1 MHRISLVFESR
12 TLQAQY
18 QADTRAETEARF
30 FNFVVLE
37 LFFCLVFLVYSL
49 IVSAD
54 TATELA
60 KFLSIFLL
68 MLLLLLLRRLSFRCF
83 YCLLKPIFLCS
94 IILFIE
100 IIKTLQASH
109 KNNGNVI
116 FLAIPLQIMLCMLCF
131 TRTRWHF
138 CALYYFCT
146 ILYFLIRIVDF
157 DHYIQPN
164 FVFVVIVLFL
174 CFLGF
179 SLMAYTQERMEK
191 CYYKALQESCE
202 NLHNL
207 KALMKTIMPSPV
219 FIFDPQK
226 NQMIFEN
233 NPALQFLSRNSA
245 NSQQGELSPFSRK
258 GSLQDLDGHCL
269 ELDNLLKNFLLIGEK
284 DNKNVES
291 FGEVPNLLQKYY
303 ENSMNLSLI
312 SDFSSQNVPFF
323 TLNVMLP
330 SKTPEDDSKFHH
342 LENLKHKRFYE
353 IKALKI
359 FWEKTVC
366 LLLIFTETT
375 DSFRVSELLNL
386 DLYKNQLLASV
397 THDLR
402 TPLNGLTG
410 MLEMAISRISDP
422 EISQNLILASKSA
435 QMLNFLIKDILDF
448 SQINF
453 KKLRLNLEEVD
464 LREIISEI
472 SNLIEF
478 QAKERNIEFQIIL
491 PKEMLKPI
499 SSDAN
504 RIKQIL
510 LNLLSNSLK
519 FTNSGYIRLQI
530 DTITANNENP
540 VYMLSVEDSGIGIRS
555 EDICKLFKLFGRLD
569 TPKGI
574 NKAGIGLGLTISK
587 MLSQMLSPSYPEG
600 LCVKSEY
607 GKGSCF
613 SFHLTNL
620 KDAVSCEDFERIE
633 EKTRVMLPESRTFE
647 LLGDEKNNLCSRSAM
662 GSFESIFG
670 GKKVLVVDDDL
681 INVLI
686 VEQYLGFF
694 KLKSLRA
701 LNGLEAFQRVQKDI
715 LEDLQEICL
724 IVMDCHMPILD
735 GYQASTKIH
744 DFIKLTQA
752 RDIPIL
758 AVTANLTTESREICK
773 KSGMQWFLEKPMK
786 RDDFKNMIEE
796 ILKVRI
802 G

>member
-12 TLQAQY
+12 ALQAQY
-18 QADTRAETEARF
+18 QADTRSETEARF

-37 LFFCLVFLVYSL
+37 LLFCLVFLVHSL
-49 IVSAD
+49 IISAGRV
-54 TATELA
+54 TELA

-68 MLLLLLLRRLSFRCF
+68 ILLLFLLRRLSFRF
-83 YCLLKPIFLCS
+83 LHYLLKPIFLCS
-94 IILFIE
+94 IVLFIE
-100 IIKTLQASH
+100 IIKSLQVSPKH
-109 KNNGNVI
+109 NENVL
-116 FLAIPLQIMLCMLCF
+116 FFAIPLQIMLCMLYF
-131 TRTRWHF
+131 TRIQWYF
-138 CALYYFCT
+138 CALSYFCS
-146 ILYFLIRIVDF
+146 ILYFVMRIVDF
-157 DHYIQPN
+157 ELYIHPN
-164 FVFVVIVLFL
+164 FVFAVIVLFL

-179 SLMAYTQERMEK
+179 SLMAYTQERLEK
-191 CYYKALQESCE
+191 SYYKALQESCE
-202 NLHNL
+202 NLNNL
-207 KALMKTIMPSPV
+207 KALMQTIMPSPV
-219 FIFDPQK
+219 FILDPQK
-226 NQMIFEN
+226 NQIIFEN
-233 NPALQFLSRNSA
+233 TSAVQFLSKNSA
-245 NSQQGELSPFSRK
+245 NFTQAELSPFSRK
-258 GSLQDLDGHCL
+258 GSLQDWEAHCL
-269 ELDNLLKNFLLIGEK
+269 EFDTLLKNFMLIGER
-284 DNKNVES
+284 DNKTVETV
-291 FGEVPNLLQKYY
+291 GEVPNLLQKYF
-303 ENSMNLSLI
+303 ENCMSIPLASYLP
-312 SDFSSQNVPFF
+312 SQPPVFF
-323 TLNVMLP
+323 TLNAILP
-330 SKTPEDDSKFHH
+330 SKSSEEDLRFLH

-359 FWEKTVC
+359 LWENTVC
-366 LLLIFTETT
+366 LLLVFTETT
-375 DSFRVSELLNL
+375 DSFRVSELLTL

-410 MLEMAISRISDP
+410 MLEMAISRIKDP
-422 EISQNLILASKSA
+422 EISQSLELASKSA

-453 KKLRLNLEEVD
+453 KKLRLNLEEVN
-464 LREIISEI
+464 LHEIISEV

-491 PKEMLKPI
+491 PKDPLRPI
-499 SSDAN
+499 TSDAN

-519 FTNSGYIRLQI
+519 FTNSGFVRLQI
-530 DTITANNENP
+530 QNLTSTNENP
-540 VYMLSVEDSGIGIRS
+540 VYKLSVADSGIGIRH

-587 MLSQMLSPSYPEG
+587 MLSQMLSPAYPEG

-613 SFHLTNL
+613 SFNLTSL
-620 KDAVSCEDFERIE
+620 TDVVSCEDFERIE

-647 LLGDEKNNLCSRSAM
+647 LLGEEKSNFCSRSAL
-662 GSFESIFG
+662 GSFESTFG

-686 VEQYLGFF
+686 AEQYLGFF
-694 KLKSLRA
+694 KLRSLRA
-701 LNGLEAFQRVQKDI
+701 LNGLEAFQLVQKDI
-715 LEDLQEICL
+715 LEERNEICL

-735 GYQASTKIH
+735 GYQASIKIH
-744 DFIKLTQA
+744 DFIKQTQSK
-752 RDIPIL
+752 DIPIL
-758 AVTANLTTESREICK
+758 AVTANLTAESREICR

-796 ILKVRI
+796 ILGVRI